1 MGLNGNPAVSFIQD
15 FEHTTLNAYIFAL
28 ILHLT
33 CKTKKIILPLLL
45 TSQITE
51 SLEKTFFF
59 LICDYSLHFFLDLVV
74 VLLGAMRCRGM
85 ERREYHFSFQRKK
98 DMSL

>member
-1 MGLNGNPAVSFIQD
+1 MSFIQD
-15 FEHTTLNAYIFAL
+15 FEHTTLDAYIFAL
-28 ILHLT
+28 IFHLT

-45 TSQITE
+45 ISQVTE
-51 SLEKTFFF
+51 SLEKIYIF
-59 LICDYSLHFFLDLVV
+59 LVCDNSLHFLLDLVV

-85 ERREYHFSFQRKK
+85 ERREYHFSFQRTK

>member
-1 MGLNGNPAVSFIQD
+1 MCVWEVLLGDVDITHRMAEGHWRAVGLNGNPAVSFIQD

-51 SLEKTFFF
+51 SLEKTFF
-59 LICDYSLHFFLDLVV
+59 S
-74 VLLGAMRCRGM
+74 
-85 ERREYHFSFQRKK
+85 
-98 DMSL
+98 